1 MPSLSKSIDGGLK
14 SYLTEWYCNWPVYDS
29 PMCKRWSELGVKLE
43 GAFTRSWADLTFAIK
58 GKCHL
63 LVLNGPV
70 RISSFSEWSFCF
82 CLGLWF
88 VVCLWRAPTP
98 YTHYR
103 YVVIKK
109 GWCPDYGAGYAFTR
123 QDIRPVISPPPLS
136 SSLLRYHHK
145 HQWDD
150 VNHAYRDAKVNW
162 HIDSSL
168 LYLSFRSVNPRFQ
181 SYSRDDWFSV
191 LINFSLF
198 LYFWCENRKL
208 ARDSG
213 CPCQS

>member
-1 MPSLSKSIDGGLK
+1 MSWSHLRHQRETSSACVERPSSDLELLWMEFLFLSWIVI
-14 SYLTEWYCNWPVYDS
+14 C
-29 PMCKRWSELGVKLE
+29 
-43 GAFTRSWADLTFAIK
+43 
-58 GKCHL
+58 
-63 LVLNGPV
+63 
-70 RISSFSEWSFCF
+70 
-82 CLGLWF
+82 CLPLA
-88 VVCLWRAPTP
+88 RAYPLHTLSLC
-98 YTHYR
+98 R
-103 YVVIKK
+103 DKK

-123 QDIRPVISPPPLS
+123 QDIRPVISPPPPLS
-136 SSLLRYHHK
+136 SSLLRHHHK

-198 LYFWCENRKL
+198 LYSWCENRKL